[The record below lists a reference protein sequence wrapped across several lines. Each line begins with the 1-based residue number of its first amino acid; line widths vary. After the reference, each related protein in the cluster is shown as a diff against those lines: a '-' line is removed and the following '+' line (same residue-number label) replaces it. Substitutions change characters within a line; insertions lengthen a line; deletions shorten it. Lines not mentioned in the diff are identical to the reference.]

1 MTRRVFSTISSSL
14 ICFPNLN
21 PKHDCAKK
29 EGLEQSYT
37 VCCERFFGLSGY
49 MSQLST
55 TQDYA
60 QWMLSQ
66 MLWYLYV
73 DPNWVAQEYL
83 RQIKAKTWKLQQD
96 EESLKCFNLEGIFHS
111 EAFGVLPCEAIS
123 PRGVRRLICLFI

>member
-1 MTRRVFSTISSSL
+1 ML
-14 ICFPNLN
+14 PQ

-60 QWMLSQ
+60 RWMLSQ

-111 EAFGVLPCEAIS
+111 EAFGDETPSNVTMKQYLQE
-123 PRGVRRLICLFI
+123 V